1 MSPSTR
7 SGRTY
12 SETPSITSSRRSST
26 TRSVRGRKPRSTA
39 QVDADPIG
47 GGQDQP
53 TAEGLNPSSIKEKRT
68 SVETNLAGT
77 SQINNQEKSRINDSQ
92 EDDEGKHRKA
102 IGIIRPSK
110 TTDEAHPNPTIIRKG
125 QEETSYLG
133 SDTDV
138 NPIKTPSAVYRRPA
152 ENDPTTGAQPPSSAN
167 PQDQSI
173 PIVGRNGQLNAVED
187 QACRIYRQQYHM
199 YETAKKANQ
208 HADATRALTE
218 CQRSYRNISK
228 KLTWQFAL
236 SVNNGWNP
244 FKEAKSAKLLAKLEG
259 RSQPTASGSRPSG
272 SYTSSSNQRGKRP
285 AETDLNKLGK
295 IPKLDTSWRETMA
308 AARALQQARAQVLEE
323 LHKEEEASKRRKKD

>member
-12 SETPSITSSRRSST
+12 SEASSIASSRRSST
-26 TRSVRGRKPRSTA
+26 TGIAREEQAKSRKPAR
-39 QVDADPIG
+39 Q
-47 GGQDQP
+47 QDSDHP
-53 TAEGLNPSSIKEKRT
+53 
-68 SVETNLAGT
+68 
-77 SQINNQEKSRINDSQ
+77 
-92 EDDEGKHRKA
+92 
-102 IGIIRPSK
+102 PSK
-110 TTDEAHPNPTIIRKG
+110 EVDPAKESRPDILEGCIADGVQEIHNKAVTTVRTGETTDKTYLNPTIREG
-125 QEETSYLG
+125 QEETNHISG
-133 SDTDV
+133 DTDV
-138 NPIKTPSAVYRRPA
+138 KPIETPSAVHSRPA
-152 ENDPTTGAQPPSSAN
+152 DNDPTTGAQLPSGTSL
-167 PQDQSI
+167 QDQSI
-173 PIVGRNGQLNAVED
+173 PTVGRDGRRPTGGSRPERRSGSFDGYRTNE
-187 QACRIYRQQYHM
+187 IYRQQYHM

-308 AARALQQARAQVLEE
+308 AARALQQARAQILEE
-323 LHKEEEASKRRKKD
+323 LRKEEEASKRRKKD